1 MVKETPQHFQ
11 KAQGEALAQLRFRR
25 GMSQRELAAA
35 SGLQPSSLSRYESG
49 EDTIK
54 PAVVKQLLDRLDYG
68 PGALRATHF
77 WMRAVDGAAAGAESY
92 ATEREEVTLQAG
104 HRMADALHR
113 LGGYLETI
121 EPPAWVRPPVPASPD
136 AVSDRE
142 RARELRQRLARYPE
156 TRWARLLRYA
166 PDLHHGGL
174 CDLLCDESIET
185 AADDANRALRIAE
198 QSLELALRLYHGE
211 RRNDRR
217 ALALFHVSN
226 AWRVK
231 GDLRQAAEVSRQAQ
245 ALWDSSPR
253 GRTPAWETRV
263 LMLRGALL
271 RDQGHPAE
279 ALGLFE
285 RAVALPATGD
295 RPALFLHQAR
305 ALAELGDRDGSLAV
319 LAEAEAALPD
329 GKPRLRLAILFRRAL
344 TLLELERFA
353 DAAAALPDLR
363 DGIARLGHRL
373 DHARGLWL
381 EGRIARGLG
390 RLPEALGFLR
400 EARRELA
407 AQEIA
412 YDQALLDL
420 EIAELLDQLGRSD
433 EVRQLASRLV
443 SVFESQGTPRQAE
456 AALRLAS

>member
-1 MVKETPQHFQ
+1 MVKQTPQHFQ
-11 KAQGEALAQLRFRR
+11 KSQGEALAQLRFRR
-25 GMSQRELAAA
+25 GMSQRDLAAA
-35 SGLQPSSLSRYESG
+35 SGIQPSSLSRYESG
-49 EDTIK
+49 EDTMK
-54 PAVVKQLLDRLDYG
+54 PAVVKQLLDLLDYG

-77 WMRAVDGAAAGAESY
+77 WMRAVDGAAAGAESD
-92 ATEREEVTLQAG
+92 ATEREEVTVQAG

-121 EPPAWVRPPVPASPD
+121 EPPAWVRKPA
-136 AVSDRE
+136 AE
-142 RARELRQRLARYPE
+142 RPE
-156 TRWARLLRYA
+156 
-166 PDLHHGGL
+166 
-174 CDLLCDESIET
+174 
-185 AADDANRALRIAE
+185 AADDRERALRIAE
-198 QSLELALRLYHGE
+198 QSLELAQRLYHGE

-253 GRTPAWETRV
+253 GRTPAWEARV

-279 ALGLFE
+279 ALALFE
-285 RAVALPATGD
+285 GAGALPATAD
-295 RPALFLHQAR
+295 RPALLLHQAR

-319 LAEAEAALPD
+319 LAEAEAEAALPD
-329 GKPRLRLAILFRRAL
+329 DKPRLRLAILFRRAL
-344 TLLELERFA
+344 TLLELGRFA
-353 DAAAALPDLR
+353 EAAAALPGLR
-363 DGIARLGHRL
+363 DGIVRLGHRL

-390 RLPEALGFLR
+390 RLPEALGLLR

-420 EIAELLDQLGRSD
+420 EIAELLNQLGHRD
-433 EVRQLASRLV
+433 EVRQLASLLV
-443 SVFESQGTPRQAE
+443 PVFESQGTPRQAE